1 MEAKR
6 KEGLVTSSAQPV
18 DSSCKD
24 ASREGQEEGAG
35 EGGPQST
42 AQNQGQGQGH
52 IQIADQESNPTTSAG
67 EAEVPPPYAS
77 TTLEPSSSDGVAVPS
92 TTN

>member
-6 KEGLVTSSAQPV
+6 KEGVVTSSAQPV
-18 DSSCKD
+18 ESSCKD
-24 ASREGQEEGAG
+24 ASREEQEEGAG
-35 EGGPQST
+35 EGGPQSA
-42 AQNQGQGQGH
+42 AQSQGQGH
-52 IQIADQESNPTTSAG
+52 IQAADQESNPTTSAG